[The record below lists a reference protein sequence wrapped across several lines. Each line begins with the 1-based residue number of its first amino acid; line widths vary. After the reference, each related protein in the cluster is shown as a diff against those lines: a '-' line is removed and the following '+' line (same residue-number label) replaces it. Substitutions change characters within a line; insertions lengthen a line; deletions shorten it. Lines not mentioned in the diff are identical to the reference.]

1 MSVVK
6 ELSTKCYEDR
16 PRWFGNLVREIAH
29 QSDWRITNQEQLEEM
44 DEMLDDILIYI
55 KEIQSELR
63 TPQKM
68 NELS

>member
-16 PRWFGNLVREIAH
+16 PRWFGNLVREIAQ

-44 DEMLDDILIYI
+44 DEMLEDILICTNKI
-55 KEIQSELR
+55 LSELH
-63 TPQKM
+63 KSKK
-68 NELS
+68 EVA

>member
-16 PRWFGNLVREIAH
+16 PRWFGNLVREIAQ

-44 DEMLDDILIYI
+44 ELMLEDILIYT
-55 KEIQSELR
+55 KEILSELHER
-63 TPQKM
+63 KKETA
-68 NELS
+68 